1 MSKSSRFVKLPF
13 EIIHLIIKTEVDME
27 KFLLNQAQNWEME
40 SNFDHLFRTQHEQN
54 NWYMEGN

>member
-1 MSKSSRFVKLPF
+1 
-13 EIIHLIIKTEVDME
+13 ME